1 MLYLN
6 LRSMERHR
14 YWLDRAVRQG
24 QEDALEWLAGVWLL
38 NPLEFDK
45 TKAYLY
51 LMVAARKGHKA
62 AAERLR
68 QIRKS
73 PSFVAVEQ
81 LARAEQDLARWAEE
95 VDVPP
100 AKLTPISDDCY
111 PPAR

>member
-1 MLYLN
+1 M
-6 LRSMERHR
+6 
-14 YWLDRAVRQG
+14 
-24 QEDALEWLAGVWLL
+24 EWLAGVWLL

-51 LMVAARKGHKA
+51 LMVASRKGHTA

-81 LARAEQDLARWAEE
+81 LARAERDLAHWTEE